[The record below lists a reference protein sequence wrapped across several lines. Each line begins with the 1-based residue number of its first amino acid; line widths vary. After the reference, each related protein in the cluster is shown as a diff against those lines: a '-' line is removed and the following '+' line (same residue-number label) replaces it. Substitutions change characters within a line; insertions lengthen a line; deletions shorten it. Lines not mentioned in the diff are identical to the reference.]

1 MRSMLTE
8 IYLCHACSCH
18 EISRMETPGQVKGP
32 TAARSPPEAFDWAAA
47 ASPSAGSGGAYDL
60 FQYVYKSA
68 NQKDDFTPFR
78 NNFTGDW
85 ATVSD
90 MADFVLPPRRV
101 LVYANTPRQL
111 LLSCSSPAPGS
122 PSNLAAATTKRI
134 WTMSHV
140 LPRWAVQNHKTGCRA
155 TSLFGPSTRLHQL

>member
-1 MRSMLTE
+1 MLASSAVIRAFTSWSWSILAE
-8 IYLCHACSCH
+8 IYLCYHTCSCH
-18 EISRMETPGQVKGP
+18 EISRMETPGQATGP
-32 TAARSPPEAFDWAAA
+32 TAARSPPKAFDWAAA

-90 MADFVLPPRRV
+90 TA
-101 LVYANTPRQL
+101 AWL
-111 LLSCSSPAPGS
+111 LLFSRHGVS
-122 PSNLAAATTKRI
+122 
-134 WTMSHV
+134 
-140 LPRWAVQNHKTGCRA
+140 
-155 TSLFGPSTRLHQL
+155 